1 MNRSR
6 VRLVAS
12 AAWRVGST
20 AIVAVAII
28 AALAFLAI
36 AWDAS
41 HVTVTTTEVGT
52 SPDGKWRS
60 VLFVEKAGGTLG
72 SCSQDVV
79 IEAAT
84 EPVPTSERLEDLP
97 PGSAVF
103 SCSCGTDVRT
113 TWRGATELEISYLVD
128 DGVVTAHQRSRTSDG
143 TVLLRYVVRGD

>member
-41 HVTVTTTEVGT
+41 
-52 SPDGKWRS
+52 R
-60 VLFVEKAGGTLG
+60 
-72 SCSQDVV
+72 
-79 IEAAT
+79 
-84 EPVPTSERLEDLP
+84 
-97 PGSAVF
+97 
-103 SCSCGTDVRT
+103 
-113 TWRGATELEISYLVD
+113 YLVD